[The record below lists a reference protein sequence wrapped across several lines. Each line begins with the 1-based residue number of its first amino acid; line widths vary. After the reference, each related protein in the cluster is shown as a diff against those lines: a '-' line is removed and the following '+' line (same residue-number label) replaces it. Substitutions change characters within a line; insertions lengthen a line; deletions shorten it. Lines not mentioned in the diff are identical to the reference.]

1 MYISWE
7 ELRLLSDF
15 GVSMLFHNVDERV
28 YGKAD
33 PALIAQGF
41 RDDYDKVCEK
51 LGLRM
56 KVLGLPTVT
65 RPMPRRRSNPI

>member
-1 MYISWE
+1 M
-7 ELRLLSDF
+7 RLLSDF

-56 KVLGLPTVT
+56 KVLGLPDGNEAVSYTHLK
-65 RPMPRRRSNPI
+65 PFSS